1 MKRYAKKR
9 TGRRDMDVRSVFAE
23 IFECADATR
32 SFLKFVEEDQC
43 LSSLDLYAGMGFKD
57 EKEFVR
63 LSAEKLRGKFSGLD
77 IRKDC
82 FVGHDLTTPLGNIK
96 FVLASHQHGF
106 DVTTN
111 DNGWPVY
118 RSDFDAS
125 YSWELVLEEWFLA
138 VASTLEDGSEIE
150 VYPDEGHWGYEVR
163 GGVVV

>member
-1 MKRYAKKR
+1 MGQCY
-9 TGRRDMDVRSVFAE
+9 SVY
-23 IFECADATR
+23 
-32 SFLKFVEEDQC
+32 LKVKV
-43 LSSLDLYAGMGFKD
+43 KD

-63 LSAEKLRGKFSGLD
+63 LSAEKLRGKFLGLD
-77 IRKDC
+77 IREDC
-82 FVGHDLTTPLGNIK
+82 FVGHDLATPLGNIK
-96 FVLASHQHGF
+96 FVLASHQHNF
-106 DVTTN
+106 DVMTN